1 MPSPF
6 DAAVAPPPVWRETAR
21 RFGDR
26 IMRAFV
32 RLCLVLVMLG
42 VCGHAGSAAFPDRA
56 IHIVVPFPPGGPV
69 DVVARIVG
77 PKLGERLSQSVIIDN
92 VAGDDGITGSDLVAK
107 SPPDGYTLLLASST
121 HAIHPGTYGKLP
133 FDTEKAFAPV
143 SLLVASQ
150 LILVVNPSLP
160 VDSVE
165 ELIGYAKSHP
175 GKLRYASGGLGGPTQ
190 LAAELLKITTGVDLT
205 HAPFDGGAAAL
216 NAVADDKAQVML
228 APIITALP
236 MIRDGRLRG
245 LAVSGAHHAP
255 AAPEL
260 PTIAETFPGF
270 TAVAWFGVLA
280 PAGTP
285 ATVITRLNAE
295 FDHIVH
301 EPDTAKQFAAL
312 GGEPVG
318 GSPATFAG
326 FIHAEIP
333 KWIRVAREAGIHIE

>member
-1 MPSPF
+1 
-6 DAAVAPPPVWRETAR
+6 
-21 RFGDR
+21 
-26 IMRAFV
+26 MRALV
-32 RLCLVLVMLG
+32 RLCVLLVTLG
-42 VCGHAGSAAFPDRA
+42 VSANAASAAFPDRA
-56 IHIVVPFPPGGPV
+56 IHIVVPFPPGGPI
-69 DVVARIVG
+69 DVVARIVA
-77 PKLGERLSQSVIIDN
+77 PKLGELLGQSVIIDN
-92 VAGDDGITGSDLVAK
+92 VAGDDGITGSDRVAK

-121 HAIHPGTYGKLP
+121 HTIHPGTYGKLP

-143 SLLVASQ
+143 SLLVAAQ
-150 LILVVNPSLP
+150 FVLVVNPSLP
-160 VDSVE
+160 VESVE

-190 LAAELLKITTGVDLT
+190 LATELLKITTGADLT

-236 MIRDGRLRG
+236 MMRDGRLRG

-270 TAVAWFGVLA
+270 TAVSWYGVLA

-285 ATVITRLNAE
+285 GAVITRLSGE
-295 FDHIVH
+295 FDRIVH
-301 EPDTAKQFAAL
+301 QPDTVKQFAAI
-312 GGEPVG
+312 GGEPIG
-318 GSPATFAG
+318 GSPASFAG
-326 FIHAEIP
+326 FIHQEISR
-333 KWIRVAREAGIHIE
+333 WIRVAREAGIRIE